1 MDTQQQLARW
11 RLVLGKYSDQE
22 LSGGLGGNLPS
33 GYSEIDELLDFLY
46 SREYGAGRGIREG
59 DGEDGSAGGL
69 GPSQLTVPSWINK
82 IQNLFP
88 KETVE
93 RLERHALEK
102 YGLTELL
109 TDARVLEKL
118 EPNMALL
125 KQILSFKG
133 MMNAEVLAS
142 ARRIVEKVV
151 EELTRKLENQVRSA
165 VTGRRNRNSSTTF
178 KSSRNLDFKRTI
190 RRNLKHYDP
199 EKRTLML
206 ERVYFFQNLQRY
218 NPWNIILCVDES
230 GSMLENVVHAA
241 VMAGIFSKLPAIST
255 KLVIFDTEVVDLTGY
270 ASDPVE
276 ALMSV
281 QLGGG
286 TDIGKALAYC
296 EGLVSTP
303 SRTILVLISDL
314 FDGAG
319 YHAMYAHTASMIE
332 AGVKVICLTALD
344 SDCAGMYDKTAAKRL
359 SSMGASVA
367 SLTPG
372 ELAGWVGEVIR

>member
-1 MDTQQQLARW
+1 M
-11 RLVLGKYSDQE
+11 
-22 LSGGLGGNLPS
+22 
-33 GYSEIDELLDFLY
+33 DFLY
-46 SREYGAGRGIREG
+46 GREYGEGRGIRGEEQ
-59 DGEDGSAGGL
+59 DGEAESREGGK

-82 IQNLFP
+82 IQELFP

-102 YGLTELL
+102 YDLTELL

-133 MMNAEVLAS
+133 MMSPEVLAT
-142 ARRIVEKVV
+142 ARGIVAKVV
-151 EELTRKLENQVRSA
+151 DELTRKLENQVRNA
-165 VTGRRNRNSSTTF
+165 VMGRRNRNTSTTMG
-178 KSSRNLDFKRTI
+178 SSRDLDFKRTI
-190 RRNLKHYDP
+190 RKNLRHYDP
-199 EKRTLML
+199 ETHTLVL
-206 ERVYFFQNLQRY
+206 ERVYFFRNLQRY
-218 NPWNIILCVDES
+218 NPWNVILCVDES

-241 VMAGIFSKLPAIST
+241 VMAGIFAKLPAITT
-255 KLVIFDTEVVDLTGY
+255 KLVIFDTEVVDLSGH

-296 EGLVSTP
+296 ESLVVTP
-303 SRTILVLISDL
+303 ARTILVLISDL
-314 FDGAG
+314 FDGGG
-319 YHAMYAHTASMIE
+319 YQPMYAHIASMIE
-332 AGVKVICLTALD
+332 AGVKIICLTALD
-344 SDCAGMYDKTAAKRL
+344 RDCVGSYDKTAAKRL
-359 SSMGASVA
+359 TAMGASVA

-372 ELAGWVGEVIR
+372 ELANWIGEVIK

>member
-1 MDTQQQLARW
+1 MDKEQQLGRW
-11 RLVLGKYSDQE
+11 RLVLGKYAEQ
-22 LSGGLGGNLPS
+22 GLGGGLS
-33 GYSEIDELLDFLY
+33 ARFAEIDELMDFLY
-46 SREYGAGRGIREG
+46 GREYGEGRGIRGEEQ
-59 DGEDGSAGGL
+59 DGEAESREGGK

-82 IQNLFP
+82 IQELFP

-102 YGLTELL
+102 YDLTELL

-133 MMNAEVLAS
+133 MMSPEVLAT
-142 ARRIVEKVV
+142 ARGIVAKVV
-151 EELTRKLENQVRSA
+151 DELTRKLENQVRNA
-165 VTGRRNRNSSTTF
+165 VMGRRNRNTSTTMG
-178 KSSRNLDFKRTI
+178 SSRDLDFKRTI
-190 RRNLKHYDP
+190 RKNLRHYDP
-199 EKRTLML
+199 ETHTLVL
-206 ERVYFFQNLQRY
+206 ERVYFFRNLQRY
-218 NPWNIILCVDES
+218 NPWNVILCVDES

-241 VMAGIFSKLPAIST
+241 VMAGIFAKLPAITT
-255 KLVIFDTEVVDLTGY
+255 KLVIFDTEVVDLSGH

-296 EGLVSTP
+296 ESLVVTP
-303 SRTILVLISDL
+303 ARTILVLISDL
-314 FDGAG
+314 FDGGG
-319 YHAMYAHTASMIE
+319 YQPMYAHIASMIE
-332 AGVKVICLTALD
+332 AGVKIICLTALD
-344 SDCAGMYDKTAAKRL
+344 RDCVGSYDKTAAKRL
-359 SSMGASVA
+359 TAMGASVA

-372 ELAGWVGEVIR
+372 ELANWIGEVIK